1 MPARLAQDWRF
12 SRPRVSR
19 RKRGT
24 IIGSSS
30 RKADGTPAYQLAVV
44 VDSVAVGS
52 ITLVEEVP
60 GELVVRVGTLAC
72 ARTLEVSEHR
82 LADVGK
88 FGGGIYWPP

>member
-1 MPARLAQDWRF
+1 VLACGLTLN
-12 SRPRVSR
+12 P
-19 RKRGT
+19 
-24 IIGSSS
+24 IP
-30 RKADGTPAYQLAVV
+30 DGEDEAEA
-44 VDSVAVGS
+44 S
-52 ITLVEEVP
+52 EEVP